1 MAARLARECD
11 VVLENFRP
19 GTLERWG
26 LGYEALSASNP
37 KLVLVHISGFGQTGP
52 LAGQAG
58 FGSVGEAMGGIRHT
72 TGSPD
77 RPPSRAGISLE
88 DCVGSLRD
96 LVMLDTGLRSYDGV
110 VAAYDTTT
118 REMVTVT
125 VSEGRV
131 TRRTVRKAPERAD
144 SNVIELAARRR
155 AV

>member
-1 MAARLARECD
+1 MEYAGAVE
-11 VVLENFRP
+11 VTPPFRQ
-19 GTLERWG
+19 
-26 LGYEALSASNP
+26 SAQDW
-37 KLVLVHISGFGQTGP
+37 VRGSGWTPSRDGQT
-52 LAGQAG
+52 
-58 FGSVGEAMGGIRHT
+58 IR
-72 TGSPD
+72 P
-77 RPPSRAGISLE
+77 RAGISLE

-118 REMVTVT
+118 REMVTVS